1 MPANKNAF
9 IRYKYLDEL
18 LSDRH
23 HYYDIHDLTERCN
36 EKLISNAYEEVGQRT
51 IEKDIHFL
59 EDAPICAEI
68 ERFRKNGKSCIRYAK
83 KGFSIFSQEL
93 SQEERLLLREVLAT
107 LGQFEGLDHFTWLD
121 NFKIGLGIDDEKKII
136 SFSNNHYLKNS
147 SFLGQLFDMISNE
160 QVIELEYYK
169 FAEEGTHKVIVYPYQ
184 LKQYNDRWYLLC
196 APEDNTELILNFAL
210 DRLVS
215 ATPLP
220 ERKYISCKIDLEERF
235 EDIVGVTL
243 NVGKPMQ
250 KILLWASDH
259 EWPYIDTKPL
269 HPSQISIR
277 GDQENDLKSEYN
289 LSSGHFFTIECIEN
303 FELIRLLCSFGSG
316 LLVLSPHNIKD
327 AVTRRLNEMQDAYGK
342 LNR

>member
-147 SFLGQLFDMISNE
+147 SFLGQLF
-160 QVIELEYYK
+160 
-169 FAEEGTHKVIVYPYQ
+169 
-184 LKQYNDRWYLLC
+184 
-196 APEDNTELILNFAL
+196 
-210 DRLVS
+210 VS
-215 ATPLP
+215 A
-220 ERKYISCKIDLEERF
+220 
-235 EDIVGVTL
+235 
-243 NVGKPMQ
+243 Q
-250 KILLWASDH
+250 
-259 EWPYIDTKPL
+259 
-269 HPSQISIR
+269 
-277 GDQENDLKSEYN
+277 
-289 LSSGHFFTIECIEN
+289 
-303 FELIRLLCSFGSG
+303 
-316 LLVLSPHNIKD
+316 
-327 AVTRRLNEMQDAYGK
+327 AV
-342 LNR
+342 